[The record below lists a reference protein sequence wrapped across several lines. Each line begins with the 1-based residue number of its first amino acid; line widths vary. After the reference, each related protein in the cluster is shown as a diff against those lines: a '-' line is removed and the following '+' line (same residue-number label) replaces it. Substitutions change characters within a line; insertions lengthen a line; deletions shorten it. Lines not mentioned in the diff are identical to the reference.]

1 MKGDACAIAQ
11 WHNGQSNSGS
21 DKVLLLEK
29 EPATL
34 VAAISFAFSSAWYLV
49 VPVKISDACTEV
61 SLCLCLSVWAQIL
74 DDGGD
79 ATDRMRQKRP
89 ATFASLKGVV
99 EESVMGVHRLH
110 QLARAGKLTVPAMNV
125 NGCVTKVS
133 TYCAR

>member
-1 MKGDACAIAQ
+1 V
-11 WHNGQSNSGS
+11 HY
-21 DKVLLLEK
+21 LLK
-29 EPATL
+29 
-34 VAAISFAFSSAWYLV
+34 YRV
-49 VPVKISDACTEV
+49 VPGPEIKGIYRRVFV
-61 SLCLCLSVWAQIL
+61 SVCVGGQIL

-110 QLARAGKLTVPAMNV
+110 QLAKAGKLTIPAMNV

-133 TYCAR
+133 AAGRCSYYVRVPFIMRTRDRMHVYTGIY